1 MESSCHFTQF
11 SYYICTMSLKSW
23 ISEYWLTF
31 AEAILHWIFAGRD
44 TGIAFRINLWE
55 KSEGSYHPWFI
66 CLVISCFLVQEIYN
80 GKGHDFIGVF
90 NNGNCS
96 LCSYVSF
103 RRVHEL
109 WSRFGLRICLEGMEL
124 CCLFWVFIRAFS
136 GSIIS
141 FIFF

>member
-1 MESSCHFTQF
+1 
-11 SYYICTMSLKSW
+11 
-23 ISEYWLTF
+23 
-31 AEAILHWIFAGRD
+31 
-44 TGIAFRINLWE
+44 
-55 KSEGSYHPWFI
+55 
-66 CLVISCFLVQEIYN
+66 
-80 GKGHDFIGVF
+80 
-90 NNGNCS
+90 